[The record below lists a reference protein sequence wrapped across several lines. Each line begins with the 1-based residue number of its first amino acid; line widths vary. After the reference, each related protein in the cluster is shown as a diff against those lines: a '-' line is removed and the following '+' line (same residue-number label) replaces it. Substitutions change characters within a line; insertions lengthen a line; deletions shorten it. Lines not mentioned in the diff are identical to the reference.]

1 MNVLKQKITDLTINP
16 INPREITKE
25 KFDKLVE
32 SILVFPKMLY
42 LREIVVDK
50 GLVILGGNMRC
61 RALLVILTELTIDKI
76 RSIIAESRKYQYK
89 TEVEVDNLV
98 EFWDKWRKNPVVE
111 VKDGSDLTEDEK
123 REFIIKDN
131 VSFGSWEWDELANN
145 WDTLDFEDWGLDND
159 WKEDPADD
167 NEEEQPG
174 PGSTFEVVVSCE
186 SEAAQTILCNE
197 LKERGYNCKV
207 KSV

>member
-89 TEVEVDNLV
+89 TDLEVDNLV

-123 REFIIKDN
+123 REFVIKDN
-131 VSFGSWEWDELANN
+131 VSFGAWEWDELANN
-145 WDTLDFEDWGLDND
+145 WDPLDLEDWGLDNE
-159 WKEDPADD
+159 WKEDPDD
-167 NEEEQPG
+167 NNEEEQPG
-174 PGSTFEVVVSCE
+174 SGSAFEVVVSCE
-186 SEAAQTILCNE
+186 TEAAQTILYNE

>member
-145 WDTLDFEDWGLDND
+145 WDTLDLEDWGLDND

>member
-89 TEVEVDNLV
+89 TDVEVDNLV

-145 WDTLDFEDWGLDND
+145 WDTLDLEDWGLDND
-159 WKEDPADD
+159 WKEDPADE
-167 NEEEQPG
+167 NEEQPG
-174 PGSTFEVVVSCE
+174 PGSAFEVVVSCE

>member
-145 WDTLDFEDWGLDND
+145 WDTLDLEDWGLDND

-167 NEEEQPG
+167 NEEEQPA
-174 PGSTFEVVVSCE
+174 PGSAFEVVVSCE